1 MLAVH
6 ATVLTALLAALLAAL
21 TWLLLTALV
30 LLTGLTLP
38 ALLLLAGLALPT
50 LLWFALLV
58 LRVARVLL
66 FVRHFDV
73 LHTVLEAPVR
83 PENNAQAVVQFLMAT
98 PRISAKVCK
107 ITRK

>member
-6 ATVLTALLAALLAAL
+6 ATVLTALSTLLAAL
-21 TWLLLTALV
+21 TWLLLTALM
-30 LLTGLTLP
+30 LLTRLTLP
-38 ALLLLAGLALPT
+38 ALLLAGLALPT

-73 LHTVLEAPVR
+73 LHTVLEAPVP